1 MKLVS
6 LCPSLTE
13 LVFDLGAGEALV
25 GRTKFCVHPADRVE
39 AVEKVGGTKNPKVE
53 RIIELA
59 PDLVLMNEEENR
71 GKTRPRL
78 KRRDFGCTRRCRVPR
93 RIRRRW

>member
-13 LVFDLGAGEALV
+13 LVFDLGAGDWLV
-25 GRTKFCVHPADRVE
+25 GRTKFCVHPVDRVD
-39 AVEKVGGTKNPKVE
+39 AVEKVGGTKNPKIE

-59 PDLVLMNEEENR
+59 PDLVLMNDEENR
-71 GKTRPRL
+71 KEDDGQDDPAQD
-78 KRRDFGCTRRCRVPR
+78 RD
-93 RIRRRW
+93 